1 MGQSTWEFS
10 TDHRDSMTSPAMRL
24 LTLSLL
30 LPLIT
35 SDYVRQYVE
44 HVEAGGTEDQS
55 IRVIRATSD
64 PDKDPMDYMVGSVSH
79 LVKMTRSLIPDQL
92 RTALRDNNVVI
103 VGRVASLLVLGL
115 YILSHVTSLILPV
128 IIWIIIFTF
137 PDIIKSG
144 RSLLG

>member
-1 MGQSTWEFS
+1 
-10 TDHRDSMTSPAMRL
+10 
-24 LTLSLL
+24 
-30 LPLIT
+30 
-35 SDYVRQYVE
+35 
-44 HVEAGGTEDQS
+44 
-55 IRVIRATSD
+55 
-64 PDKDPMDYMVGSVSH
+64 
-79 LVKMTRSLIPDQL
+79 MTRSLIPDQL
-92 RTALRDNNVVI
+92 RTDLRDNNVVM

>member
-1 MGQSTWEFS
+1 
-10 TDHRDSMTSPAMRL
+10 
-24 LTLSLL
+24 
-30 LPLIT
+30 
-35 SDYVRQYVE
+35 
-44 HVEAGGTEDQS
+44 
-55 IRVIRATSD
+55 
-64 PDKDPMDYMVGSVSH
+64 
-79 LVKMTRSLIPDQL
+79 MTRSLIPDQL

>member
-1 MGQSTWEFS
+1 
-10 TDHRDSMTSPAMRL
+10 
-24 LTLSLL
+24 
-30 LPLIT
+30 
-35 SDYVRQYVE
+35 
-44 HVEAGGTEDQS
+44 
-55 IRVIRATSD
+55 
-64 PDKDPMDYMVGSVSH
+64 
-79 LVKMTRSLIPDQL
+79 MTRSLIPDQL
-92 RTALRDNNVVI
+92 RTTLRDNNVVI

>member
-1 MGQSTWEFS
+1 
-10 TDHRDSMTSPAMRL
+10 
-24 LTLSLL
+24 
-30 LPLIT
+30 
-35 SDYVRQYVE
+35 
-44 HVEAGGTEDQS
+44 
-55 IRVIRATSD
+55 
-64 PDKDPMDYMVGSVSH
+64 
-79 LVKMTRSLIPDQL
+79 MTRSLIPDQL
-92 RTALRDNNVVI
+92 RTALRDNNVVM

>member
-1 MGQSTWEFS
+1 
-10 TDHRDSMTSPAMRL
+10 
-24 LTLSLL
+24 
-30 LPLIT
+30 
-35 SDYVRQYVE
+35 
-44 HVEAGGTEDQS
+44 
-55 IRVIRATSD
+55 
-64 PDKDPMDYMVGSVSH
+64 
-79 LVKMTRSLIPDQL
+79 MTRSLIPDQL
-92 RTALRDNNVVI
+92 RTTLRDNDVVM

>member
-1 MGQSTWEFS
+1 
-10 TDHRDSMTSPAMRL
+10 
-24 LTLSLL
+24 
-30 LPLIT
+30 
-35 SDYVRQYVE
+35 
-44 HVEAGGTEDQS
+44 
-55 IRVIRATSD
+55 
-64 PDKDPMDYMVGSVSH
+64 
-79 LVKMTRSLIPDQL
+79 MTRSLIPDQL
-92 RTALRDNNVVI
+92 RTTLRDNNVVM